1 MTRRERSAL
10 RVASA
15 PRQLVTAPATNP
27 GLRTLALVSTG
38 YGHPTDEELRSLED
52 ADLYPRV
59 SLFKEQLGA
68 DLVDERFLE
77 RVALPRRL
85 LYRGLPDIAAQIA
98 EAFIAGSRYDAVISW
113 AERLALPFAGLMK
126 TTGMRVPHV
135 AIVSWI
141 SNPKKAWIL
150 KRVHSHIDRV
160 VTGSSRQRDFA
171 IEQLGLPPHKVKLL
185 KLFVDQRFFRP
196 LDRETDMI
204 CAVGR
209 EMRDYPTLVEA
220 LRPLNIRCHI
230 AAGAHRGKLER
241 WVKAVDH
248 DALPAHVTL
257 GKLGYRA
264 LRDLYARS
272 RFVVIPLLPSDT
284 DNGVTAILEAMAMG
298 KAVICTR
305 TDGQIDVVE
314 DGVTG
319 VLVPPGDV
327 VALRRAIVDLSSRP
341 QLAAQMGSAG
351 RRRVEEAHTIDRYM
365 AELRVIVEGAIADH
379 GLGRR
384 TARLRRLQ

>member
-1 MTRRERSAL
+1 M
-10 RVASA
+10 ASA
-15 PRQLVTAPATNP
+15 ASQLAAPLVSHR
-27 GLRTLALVSTG
+27 LRTLALVSTR
-38 YGHPTDEELRSLED
+38 YGRPTDEEARSLED

-59 SLFKEQLGA
+59 SLFKQELGA

-85 LYRGLPDIAAQIA
+85 LYRGLPDIAAQLA
-98 EAFIAGSRYDAVISW
+98 EALIAGNRYDAVISW

-141 SNPKKAWIL
+141 SKPKKAWVL
-150 KRVHSHIDRV
+150 KRVQSHIDRV

-196 LDRETDMI
+196 MDRDTDMI

-220 LRPLNIRCHI
+220 LRPLSIRCHI

-241 WVKAVDH
+241 WVTAVDP

-257 GKLGYRA
+257 GKLDYRA

-272 RFVVIPLLPSDT
+272 KFVVIPLLPSDT

-305 TDGQIDVVE
+305 TEGQVDVLE

-319 VLVPPGDV
+319 VLVPPGDAA
-327 VALRRAIVDLSSRP
+327 ALRRAIVDLSSRP
-341 QLAAQMGSAG
+341 ELAKRMGAAG

-365 AELRVIVEGAIADH
+365 AELRVIVEGAVADH
-379 GLGRR
+379 GQ
-384 TARLRRLQ
+384 AR